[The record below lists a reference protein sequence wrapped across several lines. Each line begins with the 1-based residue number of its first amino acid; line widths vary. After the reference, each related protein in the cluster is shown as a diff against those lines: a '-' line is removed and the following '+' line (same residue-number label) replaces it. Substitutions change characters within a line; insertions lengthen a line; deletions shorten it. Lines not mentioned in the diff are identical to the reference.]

1 MRSVRTRGT
10 ELQVGGTAPAK
21 AAANQSLKAETPP
34 WLQDPA
40 CPVWSLSS
48 PKCPRHAWEGGES
61 VRSSSPNL
69 SASPAASVF
78 QEAAPIL
85 SLPPVGRD
93 GLMVLLFKF
102 THFTSACPALDLS
115 SLNKLWWPQGTSF
128 SSLNACD
135 DHHCSYC

>member
-61 VRSSSPNL
+61 VRSSSPSL

-78 QEAAPIL
+78 QEAAPVL
-85 SLPPVGRD
+85 SLPRGKGRFN
-93 GLMVLLFKF
+93 G
-102 THFTSACPALDLS
+102 PAIQIY
-115 SLNKLWWPQGTSF
+115 SLHICVPCT
-128 SSLNACD
+128 
-135 DHHCSYC
+135 